1 MTMICRISILGA
13 VVTALCLTVGAVD
26 REVNFATE
34 VKPILERSCAQCHS
48 GEKPKGGFSVETRE
62 ALLRGGQSKEAAVT
76 PGHSSA
82 SPLVQFVSDLVRE
95 MEMPP
100 LEKRKSIPALTQSE
114 IALLRAWIDQGA
126 QWPDGVTLKAAPIM
140 ATKNDVHSSAVSAPG
155 HAPLFDMIRVGD
167 RRG

>member
-1 MTMICRISILGA
+1 MTITYRISTAAALA
-13 VVTALCLTVGAVD
+13 TALCLTAGAAD
-26 REVNFATE
+26 REVNFVTD
-34 VKPILERSCAQCHS
+34 VKPILERSCVQCHS

-100 LEKRKSIPALTQSE
+100 LEKRKSVPALTQPE

-126 QWPDGVTLKAAPIM
+126 
-140 ATKNDVHSSAVSAPG
+140 
-155 HAPLFDMIRVGD
+155 
-167 RRG
+167 